1 MPVFSDASLPESSR
15 MSSGFSVSCLHSS
28 MVSLRKSG
36 VSFWQCCFPIRSS
49 RLTRYPLRRVDFFNK
64 TAFSKYL
71 PYEYQ
76 TTGSNEPL
84 IAEFNVYFLHC
95 TASACLLILSLYRI
109 MHDDTVKKQNFV

>member
-1 MPVFSDASLPESSR
+1 
-15 MSSGFSVSCLHSS
+15 MS
-28 MVSLRKSG
+28 
-36 VSFWQCCFPIRSS
+36 
-49 RLTRYPLRRVDFFNK
+49 LRRVDFFNK

-95 TASACLLILSLYRI
+95 TASAYLLILSLYRI
-109 MHDDTVKKQNFV
+109 MHDDTVKNKILFNLVGEIKCIAKISFQQVLLLKKRDVTLW